1 MAKWFRKEVNSGG
14 YGGWRRGTVEEGDG
28 SRRAK
33 GTRGARAPGVGIP
46 NRPGPLTGSDKT
58 QRQRDEWW

>member
-1 MAKWFRKEVNSGG
+1 MAKWFRKKVNSGG
-14 YGGWRRGTVEEGDG
+14 YSGWRRGTVAGAP
-28 SRRAK
+28 RAQGVK
-33 GTRGARAPGVGIP
+33 APGVGIP